1 MNPNPIQDE
10 NDWYGYDHSG
20 DANTRRVW
28 SMMAG
33 PNVPANM
40 KVGSESNQIGKT
52 TDNVLT
58 IAEIF
63 GIKDAVLGAGFMDGG
78 TKSLFDRI

>member
-1 MNPNPIQDE
+1 
-10 NDWYGYDHSG
+10 
-20 DANTRRVW
+20 
-28 SMMAG
+28 
-33 PNVPANM
+33 M